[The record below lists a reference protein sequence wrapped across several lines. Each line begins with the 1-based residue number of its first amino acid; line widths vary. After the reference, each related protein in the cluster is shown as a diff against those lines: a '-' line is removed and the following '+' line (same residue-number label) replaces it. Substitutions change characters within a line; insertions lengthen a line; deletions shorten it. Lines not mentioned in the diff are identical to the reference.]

1 MVKDLILKY
10 KQFYKFIIA
19 GSIAALSNFCSRF
32 FYSTFVSFG
41 LAVIFAYITG
51 MIVAFIL
58 FKLFVFKDSKQT
70 MNKSILYFVLVN
82 IVALIQVYIIS
93 VGLADYLFPYIK
105 FHFYPEAVAHAIGI
119 FFPTLVSFIGH
130 KNFSFRVDKI

>member
-1 MVKDLILKY
+1 MIKKIILKY

-70 MNKSILYFVLVN
+70 MNKSILYFILVN

-93 VGLADYLFPYIK
+93 VGLADYFFYIK

-119 FFPTLVSFIGH
+119 FFPTLTSFIGH
-130 KNFSFRVDKI
+130 KNFSFRMEEI